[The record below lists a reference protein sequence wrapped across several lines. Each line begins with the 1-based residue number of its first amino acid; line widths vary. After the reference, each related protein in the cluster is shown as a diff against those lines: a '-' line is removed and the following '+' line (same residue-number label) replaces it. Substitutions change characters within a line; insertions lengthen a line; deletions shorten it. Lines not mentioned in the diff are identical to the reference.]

1 MLSVV
6 CTLDFSKERINN
18 SFSPCSEIEMV
29 VRIAL
34 RKKELLPLEI
44 LELKCMILKHREW
57 IRSATITRVRH
68 STTMVKE
75 MGVRAEG
82 ERANPQK
89 IVILVILIH

>member
-34 RKKELLPLEI
+34 RKKEPLPLDI

-57 IRSATITRVRH
+57 IISATITRVRQQDIAQPWL
-68 STTMVKE
+68 KRWE
-75 MGVRAEG
+75 
-82 ERANPQK
+82 
-89 IVILVILIH
+89 